1 MKEASITQVLLR
13 KSSGGPGGVG
23 VIQAWI
29 CTVQQSNFKWVKTKV
44 FQGQMHAIDLPP
56 SPLLSQA
63 SSRSPGSALPTG
75 STDGA
80 TGVGCGVNQASLS
93 SLWQKHAWQQCGPLC
108 SRFCHVG
115 LQRPQWTQKILSG
128 KDSETEGLCCQP
140 G

>member
-1 MKEASITQVLLR
+1 M
-13 KSSGGPGGVG
+13 
-23 VIQAWI
+23 
-29 CTVQQSNFKWVKTKV
+29 QQSNFKWVKTKV
-44 FQGQMHAIDLPP
+44 FRGQMHAIDLPL

-93 SLWQKHAWQQCGPLC
+93 SLWQKHAWQQCSPPVLSLLPRGPAEAP
-108 SRFCHVG
+108 VD
-115 LQRPQWTQKILSG
+115 PEDPSG